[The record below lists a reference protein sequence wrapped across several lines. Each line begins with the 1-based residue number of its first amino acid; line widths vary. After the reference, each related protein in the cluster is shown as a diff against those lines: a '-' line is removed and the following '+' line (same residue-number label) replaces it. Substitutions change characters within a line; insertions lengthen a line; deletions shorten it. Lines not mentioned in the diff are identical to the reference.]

1 MRNIWGIALTLLVVL
16 NCGKPPQTFNYSLA
30 LPEPESLDPH
40 ATIQAVHVLPI
51 SGENPYRQDHLIYR
65 MDDFEYRYDP
75 YRFWISAPVNHVQE
89 HLIRY
94 LRRSGLYQQVDG
106 SAAHFENMIHIQI
119 DLLSF
124 EEVYTEQGRQAR
136 VALWIDVLD
145 SEIHTLW
152 SGEIRQMSPISEGGA
167 LGVISG
173 MNEATRTVFGKLLS
187 KLEAL

>member
-1 MRNIWGIALTLLVVL
+1 MKNIWGIALTLLVLL
-16 NCGKPPQTFNYSLA
+16 NCGKPPQTFHYSLA
-30 LPEPESLDPH
+30 LPEPDSLDAHP
-40 ATIQAVHVLPI
+40 TIQAVHIPSI
-51 SGENPYRQDHLIYR
+51 KGENPYRQDHLIYR

-75 YRFWISAPVNHVQE
+75 YRFWISAPVHHLHE

-94 LRRSGLYQQVDG
+94 LRRSGLFQQVDG
-106 SAAHFENMIHIQI
+106 SAAHFETLIHIQI

-124 EEVYTEQGRQAR
+124 EEVYTEQGRQAQ

-167 LGVISG
+167 LGVISA
-173 MNEATRTVFGKLLS
+173 MNEATRTAFEELLS
-187 KLEAL
+187 TLEAL

>member
-16 NCGKPPQTFNYSLA
+16 NCGKPPQTFYYSLA

-40 ATIQAVHVLPI
+40 VTIQAVHIPPI
-51 SGENPYRQDHLIYR
+51 KGENPYRQDHLIYR

-75 YRFWISAPVNHVQE
+75 YRFWISAPVNHLQE

-94 LRRSGLYQQVDG
+94 LRRSGLFQQVDG
-106 SAAHFENMIHIQI
+106 SAAHFENLIHIQI

-124 EEVYTEQGRQAR
+124 EEVYTEQGRQVQ

-152 SGEIRQMSPISEGGA
+152 SGEIRQKSSISEGGA
-167 LGVISG
+167 LGVISA
-173 MNEATRTVFGKLLS
+173 MNKATEQVFKNLITRLS
-187 KLEAL
+187 SL